1 MMGMFPL
8 LFLVV
13 LVYAVFAFAGG
24 MIFGSAEV
32 AFNMTTFLD
41 GKFMKFSPPSGVDWI
56 MSRGDLFLLV
66 GLALLFVEMISSSR
80 SDQRTIINH
89 GLSMGVFVIAL
100 LAFVVKPSFTT
111 STFFLLM
118 VMTLIDVVAGFII
131 TIRVAR
137 RDIGFGGNIPGL

>member
-1 MMGMFPL
+1 MIGMFPL

-13 LVYAVFAFAGG
+13 LVYAIVATAGG
-24 MIFGSAEV
+24 AIFGSAEE
-32 AFNMTTFLD
+32 AFNMTQFLH
-41 GKFMKFSPPSGVDWI
+41 GKFIGVPLPSEAIWA
-56 MSRGDLFLLV
+56 MTRGDVFLLT
-66 GLALLFVEMISSSR
+66 GLAMLFVEVIGATR
-80 SDQRTIINH
+80 SDQRTIVNH

-100 LAFVVKPSFTT
+100 LAFVTSAPFAT

-137 RDIGFGGNIPGL
+137 RDIGFAGDIPGL